1 MQYRLAAARRPTFAC
16 WCHDWLPPVALDA
29 ETALNKSRHCNL
41 QSGAMRLEKQSI
53 DSCRKMRAQ
62 FDEQRIRHRKLV
74 WTSLLRA
81 SLQTRRRSCYSLI
94 TQPVHQFLFSACFH
108 QSHHDK
114 RSSSCSQQFYAER
127 KCNRST
133 CKRNT
138 HVPVDGHAIRN
149 VSGCP
154 SMIDV

>member
-1 MQYRLAAARRPTFAC
+1 
-16 WCHDWLPPVALDA
+16 
-29 ETALNKSRHCNL
+29 
-41 QSGAMRLEKQSI
+41 
-53 DSCRKMRAQ
+53 MRAH

-94 TQPVHQFLFSACFH
+94 TQPIHQFLFIACFY

-138 HVPVDGHAIRN
+138 HIQVEGHAIRN
-149 VSGCP
+149 VSCCP
-154 SMIDV
+154 SIIDVRAPKMSTFLDFRQGCHWTLQCDAGLIGDMAKLEPRN